1 MTTTIE
7 TAAPNATSTVL
18 GTATCHLCPP
28 EGGLVVATYSGD
40 GPARMAGD
48 RAFREARATGVP
60 HHDHYDP
67 ELDAF
72 VVIRHLG

>member
-7 TAAPNATSTVL
+7 TAAPNAA
-18 GTATCHLCPP
+18 ATCHLCPP
-28 EGGLVVATYSGD
+28 GGGLVVATYSGD
-40 GPARMAGD
+40 GPARRAGD
-48 RAFREARATGVP
+48 RAVQEAKDTGVQ